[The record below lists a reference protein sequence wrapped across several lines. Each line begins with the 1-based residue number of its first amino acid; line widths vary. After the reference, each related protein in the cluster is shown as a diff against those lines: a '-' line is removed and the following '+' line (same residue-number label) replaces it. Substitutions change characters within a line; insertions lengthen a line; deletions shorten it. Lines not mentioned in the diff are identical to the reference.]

1 MLHKIRL
8 LKSLIQFGFLFFLNS
23 LTKSCLMSDFYLYLA
38 TSKVLQS
45 MGYCLGTVG
54 LKAAKSQVS
63 FLIYASWDLTSFV
76 YYRKVTNFGGRIW
89 W

>member
-23 LTKSCLMSDFYLYLA
+23 LTKSYLTSDFYLDSSI
-38 TSKVLQS
+38 SKVLQS

-54 LKAAKSQVS
+54 LKAAKVQVS
-63 FLIYASWDLTSFV
+63 FLIYASLWGSRSFA
-76 YYRKVTNFGGRIW
+76 YFREVTDFGGRI
-89 W
+89 